1 MGVVLFELLTGT
13 LEFIGKKRPAQLH
26 ADIPPWLD
34 ELILR
39 CMAKDLKKRF
49 RTTDDVSAAL
59 KKLKSAEPG

>member
-13 LEFIGKKRPAQLH
+13 LKSVGQKRPAELH

-39 CMAKDLKKRF
+39 CMEKDLKKRF

-59 KKLKSAEPG
+59 MKLKSAGPS